1 MSNTRISIFTVVAV
15 TATLAF
21 CLGATPAV
29 SAEKIINLTYGA
41 SESIN
46 HTFSKADVAWIE
58 KIQKD
63 TNGRVKITPYWG
75 ATLLSRRENTEELI
89 KGVADLGYI
98 SPRTGYPLMLGSLG
112 FPYGVGDWK
121 IVWRIYQEL
130 GAKFPEIDAEW
141 AKLKIMAQSVSSN
154 YQLMSTKPVRSA
166 ADFKGM
172 IIKATGAYAEVA
184 KTLGGSGIFTPMGE
198 TYVSLQKGTID
209 GCFAP
214 YSTFT
219 AFKFNEVAKYLTVL
233 DMTSSVRPTRA
244 MNLDSWNRLPKDI
257 QGIFEKSIEFW
268 SLEDNKWR
276 DADDVE
282 GIELAKN
289 TGVEFIT
296 LPPEELAK
304 IYKAAETAMLKEAA
318 KLDEKELPG
327 TKIFQEVR
335 RLVEK
340 YTK

>member
-1 MSNTRISIFTVVAV
+1 MRDLKVIIYMFLAV
-15 TATLAF
+15 TAALTLS
-21 CLGATPAV
+21 LGASPAI
-29 SAEKIINLTYGA
+29 SAEKTIELKLGSTQ
-41 SESIN
+41 SVT
-46 HTFSKADVAWIE
+46 HTFSKADVAWMD
-58 KIQKD
+58 KIHKD

-75 ATLLSRRENTEELI
+75 ATLLSRRENTQELI

-121 IVWRIYQEL
+121 IVWRIYEEMR
-130 GAKFPEIDAEW
+130 KEFPEIDAEW
-141 AKLKIMAQSVSSN
+141 AKLKIMARSVSSN

-184 KTLGGSGIFTPMGE
+184 KTLGGDGIFIPMGE
-198 TYVSLQKGTID
+198 TYVALQKGTID

-214 YSTFT
+214 YSTIT
-219 AFKFNEVAKYLTVL
+219 AFKFNEVAKYITVL
-233 DMTSSVRPTRA
+233 NLTSTVRPTRA
-244 MNLDSWNRLPKDI
+244 MNMDSWNRLPKDI
-257 QGIFEKSIEFW
+257 QEIFEKSIEFW

-276 DADDVE
+276 DADDVA
-282 GIELAKN
+282 GIEIAKKS
-289 TGVEFIT
+289 GVEFIE
-296 LPPEELAK
+296 LPPDQLAK
-304 IYKAAETAMLKEAA
+304 VYKAAETAMLKEAG
-318 KLDEKELPG
+318 KLDAKGLPG
-327 TKIFQEVR
+327 TKVFKEVR